1 MYARLLL
8 PVGLLLLTACGGGD
22 GDRLGTEGPA
32 AAASAP
38 VEAPASPRAG
48 SGAGQDGASQ
58 GGASQGV
65 VRDASG
71 DPVAGVMV
79 SAVSLATPR
88 QAVPELAVM
97 SDRDGRYSWPAV
109 LSPGPYEL
117 RAETPDGPAV
127 ARVQVRPDTS
137 ASVDLRAR

>member
-8 PVGLLLLTACGGGD
+8 PVGLLLLAACGAGD
-22 GDRLGTEGPA
+22 DDRLRAAGGPA
-32 AAASAP
+32 TAASAP
-38 VEAPASPRAG
+38 VEAPASPARP
-48 SGAGQDGASQ
+48 GAGDASR
-58 GGASQGV
+58 GV

-71 DPVAGVMV
+71 APVPGVMV
-79 SAVSLATPR
+79 RAVSLATPA

-97 SDRDGRYSWPAV
+97 SDAEGRYAWPAV

-127 ARVQVRPDTS
+127 ARVQVRPEAG
-137 ASVDLRAR
+137 ASVVDLRAPVR